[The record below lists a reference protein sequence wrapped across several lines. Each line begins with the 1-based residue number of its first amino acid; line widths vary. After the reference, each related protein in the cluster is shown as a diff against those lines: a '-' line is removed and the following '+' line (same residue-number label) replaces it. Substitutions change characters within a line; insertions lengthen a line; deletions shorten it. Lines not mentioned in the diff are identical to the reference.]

1 MKTLAYFDSSH
12 DFPEEIAMAAGL
24 VPMKILGDI
33 KADNAP
39 ADQYLQNFLC
49 PAARSFLAD
58 ALAHSGSWDGIVVSH
73 GCDITHRGFDIWKKH
88 VKTPFIH
95 WLNVPMV
102 YGTTSAATF
111 FKKEMEVLIKALEKQ
126 FKVSITPEKLKAAI
140 KESNEVKNR
149 LQQLSALRSTKDI
162 PNRDYLA
169 ACIKALTMAK
179 ADVIKSLDDLL
190 ANWSARPAFPAGMKK
205 VLLTGSDVTYP
216 EFMDTLEAAKIRV
229 VRDDLSIGERY
240 YATLIPEMADPLDAL
255 VAYKFAMPRPA
266 TKNPPDPRTDY
277 LIGAL
282 KESGLDTVV
291 SQNVKFCEPYLFDTV
306 HIEKIMKSKGYKYIH
321 LEREFSP
328 VKDAQAIN
336 RLEAFIEMQGG
347 TKT

>member
-1 MKTLAYFDSSH
+1 
-12 DFPEEIAMAAGL
+12 MAAGL
-24 VPMKILGDI
+24 TPVKILGDV
-33 KADNAP
+33 KVDNAP

-49 PAARSFLAD
+49 PAARSFLTD
-58 ALAHSGSWDGIVVSH
+58 ALAHAGSWEGIVVAH
-73 GCDITHRGFDIWKKH
+73 GCDITHRSFDIWKNH

-102 YGTTSAATF
+102 YDRPSAAAF
-111 FKKEMEVLIKALEKQ
+111 FKKELKTLMKALENQ
-126 FKVSITPEKLKAAI
+126 FKVSITPENLKAAI
-140 KESNEVKNR
+140 KESNEVKRR
-149 LQQLSALRSTKDI
+149 LQQLSALRATKDI
-162 PNRDYLA
+162 PNREYFD
-169 ACIKALTMAK
+169 ACVKAVTMAK
-179 ADVIKSLDDLL
+179 ADAIKTLDALL
-190 ANWSARPAFPAGMKK
+190 KDWSARAAFPAGMKK
-205 VLLTGSDVTYP
+205 VFLTGSDVTYP
-216 EFMDTLEAAKIRV
+216 EFMDTLEAANIRA

-240 YATLIPEMADPLDAL
+240 YAALIPEKDDPLDAL

-277 LIGAL
+277 ILAVL

-306 HIEKIMKSKGYKYIH
+306 HIEKILKSKGYKYIH

-347 TKT
+347 AKA

>member
-1 MKTLAYFDSSH
+1 MKPLAYFDSSH
-12 DFPEEIAMAAGL
+12 DFPEEIVMAAGM
-24 VPMKILGDI
+24 VPVKIIGDV
-33 KADNAP
+33 KADNGP
-39 ADQYLQNFLC
+39 ADEYMQNFLC
-49 PAARSFLAD
+49 PTARSFLTD
-58 ALAHSGSWDGIVVSH
+58 ALAHSGNWDGIVISH
-73 GCDITHRGFDIWKKH
+73 GCDITHRGFDIWKRH

-102 YGTTSAATF
+102 YGTTSAANF

-126 FKVSITPEKLKAAI
+126 FKVSITSDKLKAAI
-140 KESNEVKNR
+140 KESNEVKKR
-149 LQQLSALRSTKDI
+149 LQQLSALRATKDV

-169 ACIKALTMAK
+169 ACMKAVTMAK
-179 ADVIKSLDDLL
+179 ADAIKALDAMIKD
-190 ANWSARPAFPAGMKK
+190 WSARAAFPAGMKK

-216 EFMDTLEAAKIRV
+216 EFMDTLEAANIRV

-240 YATLIPEMADPLDAL
+240 YATLIPEMADPLDAI

-277 LIGAL
+277 LLAAL

-306 HIEKIMKSKGYKYIH
+306 HVEKAIKAKGYKYIH
-321 LEREFSP
+321 VEREFSP

-336 RLEAFIEMQGG
+336 RLEAFLEIGG
-347 TKT
+347 AKS